1 MTFEDWWEKNKP
13 KTFSIGQLS
22 AAKAA
27 WIAATAAERQRCR
40 EIALNVGEEGLSDL
54 WFTCA
59 DKIADE
65 IGE

>member
-1 MTFEDWWEKNKP
+1 MTFDDWWETKP
-13 KTFSIGQLS
+13 MTFKPTTKA
-22 AAKAA
+22 AAKIA
-27 WIAATAAERQRCR
+27 WDRATAAERQRCR